1 MVKLIAM
8 SVINMKFIKS
18 YKVFESHYNK
28 EEFIDAVCRDLSK
41 YQITPV
47 EVRNL
52 LQKYDNQITQSLES
66 GISPGDFSKQIIID
80 LDLDNTGGA
89 LAVNINQPVVPEIK
103 YL

>member
-28 EEFIDAVCRDLSK
+28 EEFIDVVCRDLSK

-66 GISPGDFSKQIIID
+66 GISPGDFSKQIISD
-80 LDLDNTGGA
+80 LELDKTGGA
-89 LAVNINQPVVPEIK
+89 LAVNINQPIVPETK